1 MKKSLDMFLSIRLTE
16 LIRGG
21 VTNILLDLN
30 DRVRFSNIIGKVDPF
45 IKDIVN
51 KIEPEVKKDIIKII
65 SMIDNTAVNDAMQ
78 NNIEEI
84 KDNGTEN

>member
-1 MKKSLDMFLSIRLTE
+1 MKRSLDMFLSIRLTE

-30 DRVRFSNIIGKVDPF
+30 DGLRFSNIIGKVDPF

-84 KDNGTEN
+84 KNNGTEN